1 MREDAIKM
9 RRMLTRA
16 TALLAL
22 LAVLASCATGPK
34 LETPRL
40 KVIGIEMMSTDMFAQ
55 RFKVRMLVQNPN
67 DMELQVRG
75 LDYQIILMGDSFAD
89 GVSND
94 QFLLPALGEAEFD
107 MMITTN
113 FVSRFGRLISRMGGG
128 KLENIEYE
136 IVGKI
141 FVDKGMLRKIPFSHR
156 GTVDFSRALG
166 EKKGEQAL

>member
-1 MREDAIKM
+1 
-9 RRMLTRA
+9 MLTRA

-113 FVSRFGRLISRMGGG
+113 FVSSFGRLISRMGGG
-128 KLENIEYE
+128 KLEDIEYE

>member
-1 MREDAIKM
+1 M

-107 MMITTN
+107 MMVTTN
-113 FVSRFGRLISRMGGG
+113 FVSSFGRLISRMGGG

>member
-1 MREDAIKM
+1 
-9 RRMLTRA
+9 MLTRA

-22 LAVLASCATGPK
+22 LAVLAACATGPK

-67 DMELQVRG
+67 DMELQVRD

-113 FVSRFGRLISRMGGG
+113 FVSSFGRLISRMGGG
-128 KLENIEYE
+128 KLEDIEYE

-141 FVDKGMLRKIPFSHR
+141 FVDKGMLRKIPFSQR